1 MPINYTKMNSQGNDF
16 IVIDIATEVFEET
29 HDNITKICSRENI
42 GCDQLLLINT
52 SNLENVAC
60 KIYNSDGTSAC
71 QCGNGLRA
79 IMLYLKIKFS
89 ITKSTIKVCAKD
101 YNAQIIGR
109 NKISVDFGKP
119 IFLEYNEDF
128 PPGYGGSVV
137 DVGNKHFVIV
147 FTFIDLK
154 TSTIYPK
161 DLDHHSE
168 KLNKLQSKYNLT
180 FILEGSIGNPVRIKV
195 KERGAGWT
203 KSCGSGAI
211 AAAACCMKT
220 ENLGS
225 PIIVEQDGGTL
236 EVHFDDSE
244 SLKLVGPSEFEYDG
258 VWDG

>member
-1 MPINYTKMNSQGNDF
+1 MNSQGNDF
-16 IVIDIATEVFEET
+16 IIIDIATEVFEET

-79 IMLYLKIKFS
+79 VMLYLKIKFS

-109 NKISVDFGKP
+109 NKISVDLGKP
-119 IFLEYNEDF
+119 IFLEDNNEDF
-128 PPGYGGSVV
+128 APDYGGFVV
-137 DVGNKHFVIV
+137 DVGNKHFVIMTRYIGIEGSV
-147 FTFIDLK
+147 
-154 TSTIYPK
+154 IYSK

-168 KLNKLQSKYNLT
+168 RLNKLQSKYNLT
-180 FILEGSIGNPVRIKV
+180 FVLEGALGNVVRIKV

-211 AAAACCMKT
+211 AAAACSMKT

>member
-1 MPINYTKMNSQGNDF
+1 MNSQGNDF

-137 DVGNKHFVIV
+137 DVGNKHFVIL
-147 FTFIDLK
+147 FTRIGLE

-180 FILEGSIGNPVRIKV
+180 FILEGSIGNPIRIKV

-225 PIIVEQDGGTL
+225 PIIVEQDRALYIQTL
-236 EVHFDDSE
+236 KEQ
-244 SLKLVGPSEFEYDG
+244 
-258 VWDG
+258 

>member
-1 MPINYTKMNSQGNDF
+1 MNSQGNDF

-137 DVGNKHFVIV
+137 DVGNKHFVIL
-147 FTFIDLK
+147 FTRIGLE

-225 PIIVEQDGGTL
+225 PIIVEQDRAL
-236 EVHFDDSE
+236 YIQI
-244 SLKLVGPSEFEYDG
+244 LKEQ
-258 VWDG
+258 